1 MGVDM
6 VPTTNQNLKV
16 EVHTGHYPGG
26 PHPPNGLPRAHGLA
40 RNDVDRGEVAVIR
53 VDVGEGPRVADQDSV
68 ARTEPHAPMR
78 RVVGVVAARAAP
90 AASGR
95 GDDRPIVGST
105 NPHVPSA
112 GRDVGPSVGLPVP
125 EHRVPTAEVVAGGH
139 DARERVGP
147 CHQYTSPT
155 GQVSVALIQLP
166 LPTVALWRLPD
177 PSGPMT
183 KSAERYTSRRRCT

>member
-78 RVVGVVAARAAP
+78 RVVGVVAARPAP
-90 AASGR
+90 AAGGR
-95 GDDRPIVGST
+95 GDDRPSLAAPTHTCPARGAMSVPRWGCRYPST
-105 NPHVPSA
+105 
-112 GRDVGPSVGLPVP
+112 GCL
-125 EHRVPTAEVVAGGH
+125 
-139 DARERVGP
+139 
-147 CHQYTSPT
+147 
-155 GQVSVALIQLP
+155 
-166 LPTVALWRLPD
+166 RL
-177 PSGPMT
+177 
-183 KSAERYTSRRRCT
+183 RL